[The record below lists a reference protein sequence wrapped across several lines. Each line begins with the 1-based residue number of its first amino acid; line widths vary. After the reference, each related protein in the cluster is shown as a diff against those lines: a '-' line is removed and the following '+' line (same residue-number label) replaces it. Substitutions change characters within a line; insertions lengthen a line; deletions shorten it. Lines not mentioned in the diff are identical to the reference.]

1 MTSVQVE
8 PGVIVKTER
17 VKCMDIVCDNLPV
30 CGGKVEDKGAGTP
43 TETELRVKGWHIYH
57 GTTIGGA
64 SHDAV
69 LCPSCA
75 SNRRRTL
82 APAPDLQPGQ
92 QELWTIEVTVD
103 EASDQEPR

>member
-1 MTSVQVE
+1 MATVQE
-8 PGVIVKTER
+8 TPGATVSIGR
-17 VKCMDIVCDNLPV
+17 VRYMDILCDNLPV
-30 CGGKVEDKGAGTP
+30 CGGKLEDRGAGTP

-75 SNRRRTL
+75 SNRRR
-82 APAPDLQPGQ
+82 APTPEQQSGQ
-92 QELWTIEVTVD
+92 QELWT
-103 EASDQEPR
+103 

>member
-1 MTSVQVE
+1 MTSAQGA
-8 PGVIVKTER
+8 PGVIAFIGR
-17 VKCMDIVCDNLPV
+17 VRYMDILCSNYPV
-30 CGGKVEDKGAGTP
+30 CGGKQEDRGAGTP

-75 SNRRRTL
+75 SNRRRALT
-82 APAPDLQPGQ
+82 PAPEQQPGQ
-92 QELWTIEVTVD
+92 QELWD
-103 EASDQEPR
+103 EAPVQEP